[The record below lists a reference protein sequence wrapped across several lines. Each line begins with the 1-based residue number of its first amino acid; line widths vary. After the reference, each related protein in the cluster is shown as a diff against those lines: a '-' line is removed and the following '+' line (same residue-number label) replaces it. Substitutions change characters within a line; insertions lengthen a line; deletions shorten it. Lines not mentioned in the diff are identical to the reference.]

1 MKEKKDRVDDA
12 LHATKAALQEGIVA
26 GGGAALLH
34 ARHKLNKEYETT
46 AKQYFISSEI
56 SKYKIENDSNEE
68 TQFLK
73 NQIEERMEAIGNN
86 KEEIYELF
94 KIMIK
99 KKQELQKEP
108 EQQEQQE
115 QPKLVEKEININFL
129 ITSIIRRSL
138 TKKEFNNL
146 NSFFEKE
153 ETRQLLLSLLPDRRE
168 ILEKILNNDK
178 FLSQDK
184 ITTEVINDKIYLL
197 TNNYH
202 NLSSLSSSNL
212 SFSQ

>member
-1 MKEKKDRVDDA
+1 MS
-12 LHATKAALQEGIVA
+12 
-26 GGGAALLH
+26 
-34 ARHKLNKEYETT
+34 
-46 AKQYFISSEI
+46 FMCC
-56 SKYKIENDSNEE
+56 SKYKDSLSYIDQLLDKINDSLYLIEVELEEIEENDSNEE
-68 TQFLK
+68 TQLLK
-73 NQIEERMEAIGNN
+73 NQIEERIEAIGNN

-115 QPKLVEKEININFL
+115 HPKLVEKEININFL

-138 TKKEFNNL
+138 TKEEFNNL
-146 NSFFEKE
+146 NSLFEKE
-153 ETRQLLLSLLPDRRE
+153 ETKQLLLSLLPDRRE

-184 ITTEVINDKIYLL
+184 ITTEEINDKIYLL

-202 NLSSLSSSNL
+202 NLSSLSSLNE
-212 SFSQ
+212 

>member
-1 MKEKKDRVDDA
+1 MSFMRC
-12 LHATKAALQEGIVA
+12 
-26 GGGAALLH
+26 
-34 ARHKLNKEYETT
+34 
-46 AKQYFISSEI
+46 
-56 SKYKIENDSNEE
+56 SKYKDNLSNINELLDKIDNSLYLILEEIEEIEGNDSNEE
-68 TQFLK
+68 TQLLK
-73 NQIEERMEAIGNN
+73 NQIEERMEAIDNN

-108 EQQEQQE
+108 EQQEQ
-115 QPKLVEKEININFL
+115 PKQVEKEININFL
-129 ITSIIRRSL
+129 ITSIIHRSL
-138 TKKEFNNL
+138 TKEEFNNL
-146 NSFFEKE
+146 NSLFEKE
-153 ETRQLLLSLLPDRRE
+153 ETKQLLLSLLPDRRE
-168 ILEKILNNDK
+168 ILEKILNNHK

-184 ITTEVINDKIYLL
+184 ITTEQINDKIYLL

>member
-1 MKEKKDRVDDA
+1 MS
-12 LHATKAALQEGIVA
+12 
-26 GGGAALLH
+26 
-34 ARHKLNKEYETT
+34 
-46 AKQYFISSEI
+46 FIRC
-56 SKYKIENDSNEE
+56 SKYKDSLSYIDQLLDKINDSLYLIEVELEEIEENDSNEE
-68 TQFLK
+68 TQLLK

-94 KIMIK
+94 EIMIK

-115 QPKLVEKEININFL
+115 QQEQPKLIEKEININFL
-129 ITSIIRRSL
+129 ITSIIHRSL

-146 NSFFEKE
+146 HSLFEKE

-184 ITTEVINDKIYLL
+184 ITTEEINDKIYLL

>member
-1 MKEKKDRVDDA
+1 MRC
-12 LHATKAALQEGIVA
+12 
-26 GGGAALLH
+26 
-34 ARHKLNKEYETT
+34 
-46 AKQYFISSEI
+46 
-56 SKYKIENDSNEE
+56 SKYKDSLSDIDQLLDKIDNSLYLIEVELEEIEENDSNEE
-68 TQFLK
+68 TQLLK

-99 KKQELQKEP
+99 KKQELQKEQ
-108 EQQEQQE
+108 EQQKEPELQELQE
-115 QPKLVEKEININFL
+115 QPKLVEKEININFF
-129 ITSIIRRSL
+129 ITSIIHRSL
-138 TKKEFNNL
+138 KKEEFNNL
-146 NSFFEKE
+146 NSLFEKE

-212 SFSQ
+212 LFSQ

>member
-1 MKEKKDRVDDA
+1 MRC
-12 LHATKAALQEGIVA
+12 
-26 GGGAALLH
+26 
-34 ARHKLNKEYETT
+34 
-46 AKQYFISSEI
+46 
-56 SKYKIENDSNEE
+56 SKYKDNLSNIDQLLDKIDNSLYLILEKIEENDSNEE
-68 TQFLK
+68 TQLLK
-73 NQIEERMEAIGNN
+73 NQIEERIEAIGNN

-129 ITSIIRRSL
+129 ITSIIHRSL
-138 TKKEFNNL
+138 TKKEFNNF

-184 ITTEVINDKIYLL
+184 ITTEQINDKIYLL

-202 NLSSLSSSNL
+202 NLSSLSSSNE
-212 SFSQ
+212 